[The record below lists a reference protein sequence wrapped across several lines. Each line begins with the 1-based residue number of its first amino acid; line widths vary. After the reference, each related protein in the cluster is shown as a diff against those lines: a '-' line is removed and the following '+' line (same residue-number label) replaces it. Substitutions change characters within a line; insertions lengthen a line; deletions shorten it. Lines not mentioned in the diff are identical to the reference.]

1 MGNNDKF
8 FLEEITGS
16 HPEIPEPNG
25 IEMLNAIADEAE
37 VRLAFM
43 PDKSKV
49 CSFCGQTTKKMFSA
63 HSERF
68 VKIGYCCE
76 NCMSD
81 KYCAVCGEHPTEDL
95 RLFAFEERSGV
106 YSSMCEK
113 CYDRLEEKDFTN
125 Q

>member
-1 MGNNDKF
+1 MSNNDKF
-8 FLEEITGS
+8 FLEEITGL
-16 HPEIPEPNG
+16 HPDLPETNG
-25 IEMLNAIADEAE
+25 IEMLNQIADEAE

-49 CSFCGQTTKKMFSA
+49 CSFCGQTTKEMFSA
-63 HSERF
+63 HNDRF

-81 KYCAVCGEHPTEDL
+81 KYCAVCGEYPSEDL

-113 CYDRLEEKDFTN
+113 CYDKLEERDFN
-125 Q
+125 N

>member
-1 MGNNDKF
+1 MSNNDKF
-8 FLEEITGS
+8 FLEEILGH
-16 HPEIPEPNG
+16 HPEAIQEPNR
-25 IEMLNAIADEAE
+25 IEMLNEIADEAE

-43 PDKSKV
+43 PDQSKV
-49 CSFCGQTTKKMFSA
+49 CSFCGETTNKMFSA
-63 HSERF
+63 HNDRF

-81 KYCAVCGEHPTEDL
+81 SYCAVCGEYPSEDL

-113 CYDRLEEKDFTN
+113 CYDKLEERDFN
-125 Q
+125 N

>member
-1 MGNNDKF
+1 MSNNDKF
-8 FLEEITGS
+8 FLEEILGH
-16 HPEIPEPNG
+16 HPEAIQEPNG
-25 IEMLNAIADEAE
+25 IEMLNEIDDEAE

-43 PDKSKV
+43 PDQSKV
-49 CSFCGQTTKKMFSA
+49 CSFCGETTNKMFSA
-63 HSERF
+63 HNDRF

-81 KYCAVCGEHPTEDL
+81 SYCAVCGEYPSEDL

-113 CYDRLEEKDFTN
+113 CYDKLEERDFN
-125 Q
+125 N